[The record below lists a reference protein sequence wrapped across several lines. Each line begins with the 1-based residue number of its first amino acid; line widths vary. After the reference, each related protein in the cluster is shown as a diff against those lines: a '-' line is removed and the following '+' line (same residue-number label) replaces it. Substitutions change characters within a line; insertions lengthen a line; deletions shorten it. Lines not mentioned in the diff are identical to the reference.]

1 MKHVMYA
8 EKSLLMDDESADAL
22 IDYAAAVAASGGGD
36 TVRLHAV
43 GDDGNEVTVTFL
55 LNSATV
61 LIVETATAKIVTL
74 DNDETVSAIH
84 RKIQRLRNP
93 PPASSETPDGVPDYD
108 FDELS

>member
-22 IDYAAAVAASGGGD
+22 IEYAAAVAECGGGD
-36 TVRLHAV
+36 TVHLHAV

-61 LIVETATAKIVTL
+61 LIVETATAKITTL
-74 DNDETVSAIH
+74 DNDEAVASMR
-84 RKIQRLRNP
+84 RKIERLRNP
-93 PPASSETPDGVPDYD
+93 PPAQAETPTGLPDYD
-108 FDELS
+108 FDELR